1 MPINRDLNVAPYYD
15 DFDITKKYYRVLFKP
30 GYALQA
36 RELTQ
41 LQTTLQNQIEQF
53 GDNIFKE
60 GSIVK
65 GCTFTEL
72 KNLAYVKV
80 ADDITPTLYVDRTE
94 IVDTNTAIE
103 YYYEIVG
110 SSGLKAYIVAASS
123 GFQSKAPDL
132 NTFYVNYL
140 NTVELTQQ
148 KVFGAGETLN
158 IKEYRIV
165 KQVTVDPYTQ
175 IETVTEALEGGE
187 TVKTIAVATFSN
199 PVGLSYGLNVS
210 EGIIFQKGHFL
221 FADEQTIV
229 LVKYLPTT
237 VVPGEFSQPHG
248 ISVGY
253 RVDEAIVNSQQDTSL
268 LDNANGSENENAPG
282 ADRLRLSPLLVSVS
296 TATAASDS
304 SFFAL
309 RRYENGSATQIRDVS
324 QYNVIGEEMA
334 RRTYEESGD
343 YVTSKFSFD
352 TSRRNSVVNVKVG
365 PGVVYAKG
373 YRVQNNA
380 DIFLP
385 IDSITATSTQ
395 QDQPIS
401 FEYGGYVDVANSHN
415 STGIV
420 ELTGY
425 ENISLLGGDGTTVLG
440 SAVVKNYTT
449 DATTISTTTINE
461 NTNGRLYMFGIRM
474 KDANTQFIDVRYAK
488 VGTDVGTG
496 KIDIIPSIRKPELS
510 TLVFDMGQDYVK
522 GISDLKLHTRK
533 KAAVSLS
540 AGSSQATITP
550 SSGEVF
556 TADSLNHILVIGQS
570 NTRLVVTSPS
580 ITVEGNLTFTV
591 SQTGGTLTVYYDV
604 RVSPDLPR
612 AKQTFDI
619 YVKSTYISVG
629 VNAKTKYTL
638 GVPDVYKLL
647 SVTGGGVDYTSSFKL
662 VPNQK
667 DDFYDHSYIEL
678 IAGRPAPA
686 NNTVLT
692 IKVSVFKPDSSGVYN
707 IFTVNSYSGIDPTD
721 IPYFNGKSGT
731 YNLRDCIDIRP
742 HRLPITGVTYS
753 ATEGGASLI
762 ASTEFVS
769 LPVYTTSMF
778 ANTDTYVF
786 PSLGTVNSSDVEYYL
801 NRTDVVAV
809 DSYGDF
815 FLIRGE
821 EASRSRAPITSD
833 KTVIA
838 EVYVPGY
845 PTYTHD
851 EAKAT
856 NKVGYGVKITPV
868 GAKNYTMADIKKV
881 EDQIDRLS
889 YYVTLSSIEAD
900 AKNLLIR
907 DANGNDRF
915 KNGIIVDPFND
926 LSIADLSNPNFNAS
940 VDFVEKSLAP
950 AVQTFP
956 INLKVAATTGT
967 QVHSGALATMIANTT
982 HVPVISQEFATNYRT
997 ATSNFY
1003 LYKGEGELS
1012 PEYDGAYDVT
1022 TNPQNISLDLTD
1034 AFDNLVDS
1042 IQEFMPLT
1050 STSSEVINRARVAQV
1065 GSSGRGQTGTI
1076 DFTQTIQDTVKSI
1089 QSSSTAT
1096 ETAVGDFV
1104 TDVRLNPYMRS
1115 RAIKILMYGLRPNTR
1130 HYFFFGGQD
1139 VNASVAP
1146 ASLKTGSP
1154 TNSFESI
1161 GRSGA
1166 YGDPVYT
1173 SASGE
1178 LYAEFLIP
1186 EKTFFVGD
1194 QTLNIADVDTF
1205 EDIAP
1210 ASISKGVLTYR
1221 AYNFSVDKTS
1231 LTISTRIPEYSV
1243 DTSTTTRTV
1252 VTRTVPA
1259 RSTRSDND
1267 NWGDPLAQT
1276 FFIKK
1281 GVAPESNCIYA
1292 SKIDLFFK
1300 RKSAANNGVT
1310 IMIRQVVNGYPSSEI
1325 LPFSKVHLTK
1335 SEVNVSE
1342 DASAATTV
1350 NFSSPVRMDV
1360 EKEYAIVIMPDA
1372 ADPDYLV
1379 FTSKVGGTDLIT
1391 NIQVTQ
1397 DAFDGVLFTSTNNR
1411 AWTPYQDEDLKFKLY
1426 RHSFGVG
1433 SASVTMET
1441 DGVEFFSLSDWANV
1455 FNNGELVYTLGAN
1468 TISASF
1474 SAGSD
1479 IVSGTS
1485 IGTSYQVGDYIYTMN
1500 GLGVKDLLKVTN
1512 VAGDNNSVTIDGSA
1526 IFSGTFSTQPAVA
1539 GRVNYYNPS
1548 RPQHMYL
1555 ESSSARD
1562 ARKFEAN
1569 NAIYGLISGATGTIG
1584 SVDNLELSFVRPSIE
1599 RITDRTNDLKI
1610 SATVVD
1616 PVLPLDTPYS
1626 KPMTFN
1632 DKTSFNQKG
1641 SIVYSK
1647 SNDTSQT
1654 KNLKMVVDFT
1664 NSTDTSTPVIDVE
1677 NSLVFASRY
1686 YINNDSAAADAVY
1699 ISKKV
1704 TLAEGFDAEDFRL
1717 YVTGYR
1723 PNDTDIEAYI
1733 RVLNSSDPLT
1743 IEDNPWIPL
1752 DLISGIGVFSSTTN
1766 PNDFREFVYEIT
1778 ETAGTGYS
1786 KSGGVTSYTNT
1797 AGLYTGF
1804 KSFQIKLVMKSSK
1817 IGLVPRMLDYR
1828 GIALE

>member
-41 LQTTLQNQIEQF
+41 LQTALQNQIEQF

-80 ADDITPTLYVDRTE
+80 ADGITPTLYVDRTE
-94 IVDTNTAIE
+94 VIDTNTAIE
-103 YYYEIVG
+103 YYYEIEG

-132 NTFYVNYL
+132 NTFYINYL
-140 NTVELTQQ
+140 NTVTLTQQ

-158 IKEYRIV
+158 IKEYRII
-165 KQVTVDPYTQ
+165 KQVTVNPLTFE
-175 IETVTEALEGGE
+175 ETMTETLEGGE
-187 TVKTIAVATFSN
+187 IVKTITVATFST
-199 PVGLSYGLNVS
+199 PVGMSVGLKVS
-210 EGIIFQKGHFL
+210 EGIIFQKGYFL
-221 FADEQTIV
+221 FSDEQTIV
-229 LVKYLPTT
+229 LVKYMPTIT
-237 VVPGEFSQPHG
+237 LPGEFALPHG
-248 ISVGY
+248 ISVGF
-253 RVDEAIVNSQQDTSL
+253 RVDEAIATSQQDTSL

-282 ADRLRLSPLLVSVS
+282 ADRLKLSPLLISM
-296 TATAASDS
+296 ATSAAASDS

-324 QYNVIGEEMA
+324 QYNVIGEEIA

-343 YVTSKFSFD
+343 YVTRKFSFD
-352 TSRRNSVVNVKVG
+352 TTRKNDVVNVKVG
-365 PGVVYAKG
+365 PGIVYAKG

-385 IDSITATSTQ
+385 IDSITSTSVQ

-415 STGIV
+415 STGII

-425 ENISLLGGDGTTVLG
+425 QNTNLLAGDGTTVLG
-440 SAVVKNYTT
+440 SAVIKNYTT
-449 DATTISTTTINE
+449 DATRVSSNTINQS
-461 NTNGRLYMFGIRM
+461 TNGRLYLFGVRM
-474 KDANTQFIDVRYAK
+474 KDSSTNFSDVRYAK
-488 VGTDVGTG
+488 LGSGAGTG
-496 KIDIIPSIRKPELS
+496 KIDIVPTIRRPELS
-510 TLVFDMGQDYVK
+510 TLIFDLGQDYVK

-540 AGSSQATITP
+540 AGSSTATITP
-550 SSGEVF
+550 GSGEEF
-556 TADSLNHILVIGQS
+556 TADSLDHILVIGQS
-570 NTRLVVTSPS
+570 NTRLYVTDPI
-580 ITVEGNLTFTV
+580 ITGGNLSFTV
-591 SQTGGTLTVYYDV
+591 NQSGGTLTVYYDV
-604 RVSPDLPR
+604 RISPTLPR
-612 AKQTFDI
+612 AKQSLDVFVKTTFL
-619 YVKSTYISVG
+619 SAG

-638 GVPDVYKLL
+638 GIPDVYKLI
-647 SVTGGGVDYTSSFKL
+647 SVTGSGNDYTSSFKL

-678 IAGRPAPA
+678 ITGRPTPA

-692 IKVSVFKPDSSGVYN
+692 AKVAVFKPDSSGVYN
-707 IFTVNSYSGIDPTD
+707 IFTVNSYSSIDPTN

-742 HRLPITGVTYS
+742 HRDPMVGVTYS
-753 ATEGGASLI
+753 NTEGGASLI
-762 ASTEFVS
+762 ASTEFVG
-769 LPVYTTSMF
+769 LPTYTTSMF
-778 ANTDTYVF
+778 ANTSNYVF
-786 PSLGTVNSSDVEYYL
+786 PSFGSVNSADVEHYL

-821 EASRSRAPITSD
+821 ESTRSRAPISKD

-838 EVYVPGY
+838 QVYVPGY

-851 EAKAT
+851 EAMAT
-856 NKVGYGVKITPV
+856 NKVDYGVKITPV
-868 GAKNYTMADIKKV
+868 GTKNYTMDDIKKV

-926 LSIADLSNPNFNAS
+926 LSIADLRNPNFNAS

-956 INLKVAATTGT
+956 INLKVASTTGT
-967 QVHSGALATMIANTT
+967 QVHMGALATMSANTT
-982 HVPVISQEFATNYRT
+982 HVPVISQDFATNYRS

-1003 LYKGEGELS
+1003 LYKGEGELT

-1022 TNPQNISLDLTD
+1022 TNPQNISLDLTE
-1034 AFDNLVDS
+1034 AFDNLVDT

-1050 STSSEVINRARVAQV
+1050 STSSKVIGNTRTRTV
-1065 GSSGRGQTGTI
+1065 RGNATI
-1076 DFTQTIQDTVKSI
+1076 TTNTRTIQDTVKSI
-1089 QSSSTAT
+1089 QAGSTT
-1096 ETAVGDFV
+1096 SEVLVGDFV

-1115 RAIKILMYGLRPNTR
+1115 RAIKVLMYGLRPNTR

-1139 VNASVAP
+1139 VNSNVAP
-1146 ASLKTGSP
+1146 AVLKPGTHA
-1154 TNSFESI
+1154 TSFESV

-1166 YGDPVYT
+1166 YGDAVYS
-1173 SASGE
+1173 SAAGE
-1178 LYAEFLIP
+1178 LFAEFVIP
-1186 EKTFFVGD
+1186 ERTFFVGD
-1194 QTLNIADVDTF
+1194 QVLNVADVNTF
-1205 EDIAP
+1205 ADIAS
-1210 ASISKGVLTYR
+1210 ASLSNGSLTYR
-1221 AYNFSVDKTS
+1221 AYNFSIDKTE
-1231 LTISTRIPEYSV
+1231 LTTSTRIPEYSV
-1243 DTSTTTRTV
+1243 NTSTTTRTV
-1252 VTRTVPA
+1252 VKRTVFVA
-1259 RSTRSDND
+1259 SGNGR
-1267 NWGDPLAQT
+1267 DPLAQT
-1276 FFIKK
+1276 FFVKQ
-1281 GVAPESNCIYA
+1281 GMAPESNCIYA

-1300 RKSAANNGVT
+1300 RKSSSSNGIT
-1310 IMIRQVVNGYPSSEI
+1310 IMIRQVVNGYPSTEV
-1325 LPFSKVHLTK
+1325 LPFSKVHLTNA
-1335 SEVNVSE
+1335 EVNVSE
-1342 DASAATTV
+1342 NASAATTV
-1350 NFSSPVRMDV
+1350 VFKSPVRLDT

-1391 NIQVTQ
+1391 NIAVTQ
-1397 DAFDGVLFTSTNNR
+1397 DAFDGVLFTSTNDR
-1411 AWTPYQDEDLKFKLY
+1411 SWTPYQDEDVKFTLY
-1426 RHSFGVG
+1426 RYSFGVG
-1433 SASVTMET
+1433 EGSVTLGT
-1441 DGVEFFSLSDWANV
+1441 DGVEFFNLSDWANI
-1455 FNNGELVYTLGAN
+1455 FNNGELVYTLRAN

-1474 SAGSD
+1474 TAGSD
-1479 IVSGTS
+1479 VVTGTS
-1485 IGTSYQVGDYIYTMN
+1485 IGSSYQVGDYIYAVN
-1500 GLGVKDLLKVTN
+1500 GTGVKDLLKVTS
-1512 VAGDNNSVTIDGSA
+1512 VSANNSAVTVEGAA
-1526 IFSGTFSTQPAVA
+1526 IFSGTFGTRPAVA

-1548 RPQHMYL
+1548 RPQYMYL
-1555 ESSSARD
+1555 ESSSAR
-1562 ARKFEAN
+1562 AGLKFEAN
-1569 NAIYGLISGATGTIG
+1569 NNILGLLSGATGTIG
-1584 SVDNLELSFVRPSIE
+1584 TIDNLELSFVRPSIE
-1599 RITDRTNDLKI
+1599 RITDKSSSLRI

-1616 PVLPLDTPYS
+1616 PLLPLDTPYV

-1632 DKTSFNQKG
+1632 DKTSFDQKG
-1641 SIVYSK
+1641 GIIYSK
-1647 SNDTSQT
+1647 SNDVSQS
-1654 KNLKMVVDFT
+1654 KNLKIDVGFT
-1664 NSTDTSTPVIDVE
+1664 NNTDTATPVIDVE

-1686 YINNDSAAADAVY
+1686 YINNNGGDAADAVY
-1699 ISKKV
+1699 ISKTV
-1704 TLAEGFDAEDFRL
+1704 ALAEGFDAEDFRL

-1723 PNDTDIEAYI
+1723 PNDTDIEAYV
-1733 RVLNSSDPLT
+1733 RLLNASDPLT
-1743 IEDNPWIPL
+1743 IEDNPWVPM
-1752 DLISGIGVFSSTTN
+1752 DMISGIGVFSSTTN
-1766 PNDFREFVYEIT
+1766 PDDFREFVYEIT
-1778 ETAGTGYS
+1778 STAGSNYS
-1786 KSGGVTSYTNT
+1786 KNNGITSYTNS
-1797 AGLYTGF
+1797 AGLYSGF
-1804 KSFQIKLVMKSSK
+1804 KSFQIRLVMKSSK

-1828 GIALE
+1828 GVALE